1 MELSQVFTTQRDL
14 EMEQIRQSFSLMEV
28 VGVTVKILPQLP
40 MTAIIDPKQDSA
52 QQAPMLMTLGKTP
65 TTMLIG
71 IIREITTMILTSITG
86 IAFSSFTVMVQVI
99 KVTYK
104 TPLLLTQLMFTSE
117 AITIRLHILIL
128 CSHFSLL
135 S

>member
-1 MELSQVFTTQRDL
+1 
-14 EMEQIRQSFSLMEV
+14 MEV

-40 MTAIIDPKQDSA
+40 MTVIIDPKLDSA

-86 IAFSSFTVMVQVI
+86 IAFSSFTVTVQVI

-117 AITIRLHILIL
+117 AITIPLHILIL

>member
-86 IAFSSFTVMVQVI
+86 IAFSSFTVTVQAI
-99 KVTYK
+99 KVIFK
-104 TPLLLTQLMFTSE
+104 ILFKSIQQIFISE
-117 AITIRLHILIL
+117 AITIPLLTSTL